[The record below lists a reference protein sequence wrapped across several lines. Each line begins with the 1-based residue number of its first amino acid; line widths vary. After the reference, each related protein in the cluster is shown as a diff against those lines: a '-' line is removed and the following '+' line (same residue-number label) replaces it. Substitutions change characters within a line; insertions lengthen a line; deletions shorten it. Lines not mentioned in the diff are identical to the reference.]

1 MTTNLDIIYT
11 FELGTNTIIEL
22 ARIKTIT
29 FEEIK

>member
-1 MTTNLDIIYT
+1 MAITRSLYDA
-11 FELGTNTIIEL
+11 FRPVIEL